1 MLGSAQLRER
11 LRSCSALRDE
21 TSFPAGAERITMG
34 TVKAIVGFLVV
45 VGAIYGGF
53 QIIPPELNNYS
64 FQDDIRN
71 VAMVGGGNPHLT
83 DQDLTDAVMKK
94 AQERQIPL
102 APEHVT
108 VQRIGTPGA
117 LAVYVAADYSVP
129 VNLPGYSFALHFTPS
144 SGNKGY

>member
-1 MLGSAQLRER
+1 
-11 LRSCSALRDE
+11 
-21 TSFPAGAERITMG
+21 MG

-94 AQERQIPL
+94 AQERQIPVGARACDRATDRHAGSAGGICSCRL
-102 APEHVT
+102 
-108 VQRIGTPGA
+108 QRSGQPA
-117 LAVYVAADYSVP
+117 RLFFRSS
-129 VNLPGYSFALHFTPS
+129 LHSFQR
-144 SGNKGY
+144 K